1 MKTAEIL
8 NAVFICRHKKV
19 RKVFFSEEKKQ
30 KTLQIQVLGAACK
43 VRDSVVKVFCFF
55 SSEKKTFLASPT
67 MNKHPAWLEQPIEAK
82 QRVYGQQ

>member
-1 MKTAEIL
+1 VANK
-8 NAVFICRHKKV
+8 
-19 RKVFFSEEKKQ
+19 RKAFFPEEKNQ
-30 KTLQIQVLGAACK
+30 KAFANSGVGAACK